1 MNWKRFLIA
10 TMTKKKYQFFLNDTK
25 HPKEARDRLWNSE
38 IVPLLKKSSYWQKLL
53 KDLSSVALNDFGIT
67 EYEEYQEGLLAAQH
81 STIQP
86 FNGEELIFWSET
98 SGTSGVR
105 KFFPITD
112 SFQKQFQRTMAPYI
126 YSLTQR
132 FPGFFKEKMLYL
144 VAVDTHKTTP
154 AGIPTGW
161 ISNFNYRHL
170 PSFIKRFYAMPDEVF
185 ASHEIYEQWGPVY
198 GLASDLS
205 AVFAVT
211 PMVIDAFYKRCIDGF
226 KDYLP
231 HLLDDKP
238 LPSHLPPLKMTR
250 ERRRHLQALA
260 KADNLSFKQLW
271 PSLEMAGCW
280 TSGLCEY
287 PAQQL
292 QKLLGPEIKLVDG
305 TYSAT
310 EGWLTVP
317 IETNSVG
324 GILHPGAHIVEFIP
338 EGAAIEK
345 ENLLQCWELE
355 VGKKYEVFLTTAMG
369 FIRYRLKDIVK
380 CTGYLNSSPKLE
392 FCYKTQLLKL
402 ETCSITGKELQSAVL
417 ATHLDIEP
425 YWYFARN
432 SVGNRI
438 VLVTNDEAEIS
449 ELSLKKLHEQLIHI
463 SPTYAHSVETEE
475 VLPVTLLQLPKE
487 KLLAGMHGQTKPKFI
502 SQEVIAER

>member
-10 TMTKKKYQFFLNDTK
+10 AITKKKYQSFLEDTK
-25 HPKEARDRLWNSE
+25 HPKDVRDRLWNQE
-38 IVPLLKKSSYWQKLL
+38 IVPLLIQSHYWGDWLKNKSSL
-53 KDLSSVALNDFGIT
+53 DLNDFPIT
-67 EYEEYQEGLLAAQH
+67 EYEDYQEGLLSAQNQ
-81 STIQP
+81 TIQP
-86 FNGEELIFWSET
+86 FNGEKLIFWSET

-105 KFFPITD
+105 KFFPITS

-126 YSLTQR
+126 HSLTQR
-132 FPGFFKEKMLYL
+132 FSGFFKEKILYL

-154 AGIPTGW
+154 AGIPAGW

-185 ASHEIYEQWGPVY
+185 ASHETYNQWGPVY
-198 GLASDLS
+198 ALASDLS

-211 PMVIDAFYKRCIDGF
+211 PMVVDIFYQRCIDGF
-226 KDYLP
+226 QDYLP
-231 HLLDDKP
+231 YLLGHKK
-238 LPSHLPPLKMTR
+238 LPSHFPPLKITR
-250 ERRRHLQALA
+250 KRLKLLQGLA
-260 KADNLSFKQLW
+260 KNHDLSFKQLW
-271 PSLEMAGCW
+271 PSLEVVGCW

-292 QKLLGPEIKLVDG
+292 QKLLGSEIRLVDG

-310 EGWLTVP
+310 EGWFTVP
-317 IETNSVG
+317 LETNSVG

-338 EGAAIEK
+338 EGDTIVK

-355 VGKKYEVFLTTAMG
+355 VGKQYEVFLTTAMG
-369 FIRYRLKDIVK
+369 FVRYRLRDIVK

-402 ETCSITGKELQSAVL
+402 ETCSITAQELQGAMQL
-417 ATHLDIEP
+417 AGLNMEP

-432 SVGNRI
+432 SIGNRI
-438 VLVTNDEAEIS
+438 VLVTDET
-449 ELSLKKLHEQLIHI
+449 ELPELLLKQLHDQLTQI

-475 VLPVTLLQLPKE
+475 VISPTLLQLPKE
-487 KLLAGMHGQTKPKFI
+487 KLLAGLHGQTKPKLI
-502 SQEVIAER
+502 SQEVITER